1 MKKSVKIGIF
11 VGVLLLWA
19 AVFLYV
25 TTPAIH
31 FKNVFFMGWL
41 ALTAAGAY
49 ILYVALFFR
58 NKGPMFYR
66 SQEGP
71 MGVHTMVFNKDAF
84 PSLKPLKIIG
94 ILVVVYFLASVLS
107 SAVIL
112 RSKA

>member
-49 ILYVALFFR
+49 ILYVCLLYTSR
-58 NKGPMFYR
+58 C
-66 SQEGP
+66 
-71 MGVHTMVFNKDAF
+71 V
-84 PSLKPLKIIG
+84 
-94 ILVVVYFLASVLS
+94 
-107 SAVIL
+107 
-112 RSKA
+112 